1 MHVVVVGLGQVGQA
15 VLRAL
20 EAQRHD
26 VVAIDRD
33 PDKTAW
39 AEEHFDV
46 ATLCGYGA
54 SARMLKEAGCEQADL
69 LVAVTDQDETN
80 LVAALTAKHLGTRR
94 GVARVQGADWVD
106 IGGEEGVAI
115 GLLGV
120 DAVFN
125 PRVLVAREL
134 ARVARSAGALEVVEL
149 AEDRVEMVQL
159 ELVEGVRAL
168 GRPLSQLGL
177 PAGVRVGAILRAGS
191 LFVPGGVDVL
201 RPGDRVYLIG
211 LPGVLPGVLSSF
223 TTRLVANH
231 VAILGG
237 GVVGST
243 LARQLAGTASRVT
256 LIERDPERA
265 ERLAIEMPEAT
276 VVVGDG
282 TDLQL
287 LEEHRIGG
295 CDLFFAV
302 SAEDQA
308 NLLGALVAR
317 RAGVARTGILVHR
330 GEYEQIYHQLGIDI
344 VVSPRAMAADIILR
358 HCRGDGVRKL
368 TALAQ
373 GQAELIELK
382 APEGCRAVGV
392 PLAHLELPRGA
403 MVGAILK
410 PDRVLVPGGTD
421 VIEAGDGVILI
432 STTAARRGMAR
443 LFGGLG
449 A

>member
-1 MHVVVVGLGQVGQA
+1 MHVVVVGLGQVGEA
-15 VLRAL
+15 VVRAL

-33 PDKTAW
+33 PERTAW

-54 SARMLKEAGCEQADL
+54 SARILKLAGCEKADL

-106 IGGEEGVAI
+106 IGGEDGVAV

-134 ARVARSAGALEVVEL
+134 ARVARSAGALEVIEL
-149 AEDRVEMVQL
+149 AEDRLEMVQL
-159 ELVEGVRAL
+159 ELAEGVRAL
-168 GRPLSQLGL
+168 GRPLSQLAL
-177 PAGVRVGAILRAGS
+177 PDGVRVGAILRAGT
-191 LFVPGGVDVL
+191 LLVPGGVDVL
-201 RPGDRVYLIG
+201 RPGDRAYLLG
-211 LPGVLPGVLSSF
+211 LPSVLPTVLSWF
-223 TTRLVANH
+223 TERLVANH

-243 LARQLAGTASRVT
+243 LARQLVGTATRVT
-256 LIERDPERA
+256 IIERDTDRA
-265 ERLAIEMPEAT
+265 EQLAIEMPEAT
-276 VVVGDG
+276 VVMGDG
-282 TDLQL
+282 TDLHL

-302 SAEDQA
+302 TAEDQA

-344 VVSPRAMAADIILR
+344 VVSPRAMAADVILR
-358 HCRGDGVRKL
+358 HCRGVDVRKL

-373 GQAELIELK
+373 GQAELIELQ
-382 APEGCRAVGV
+382 APAGCRAVGV
-392 PLAHLELPRGA
+392 PLARLDLPRGA

-410 PDRVLVPGGTD
+410 PDRVIVPGGAD
-421 VIEAGDGVILI
+421 VIDAGDGVILI
-432 STTAARRGMAR
+432 TTSSARRGTAR
-443 LFGGLG
+443 LFRGGS